1 MFNFTFATSLVAFF
15 LFSLFNNLFSGWSLV
30 VHKRQPSSLQERL
43 LEVFFYLFVL
53 IIDKKEDKDLLSD
66 LSGRTLIS

>member
-43 LEVFFYLFVL
+43 LEVFFLFVL

-66 LSGRTLIS
+66 LSGRTLTS

>member
-1 MFNFTFATSLVAFF
+1 MFNFTFATSLVALF
-15 LFSLFNNLFSGWSLV
+15 LFSLFNNLFSGWSLF

-43 LEVFFYLFVL
+43 LEVFFLFVF

>member
-1 MFNFTFATSLVAFF
+1 MFNFTFATSLVALF
-15 LFSLFNNLFSGWSLV
+15 LFSLFNNLFSGWSLF

-43 LEVFFYLFVL
+43 LEVFFLFVL